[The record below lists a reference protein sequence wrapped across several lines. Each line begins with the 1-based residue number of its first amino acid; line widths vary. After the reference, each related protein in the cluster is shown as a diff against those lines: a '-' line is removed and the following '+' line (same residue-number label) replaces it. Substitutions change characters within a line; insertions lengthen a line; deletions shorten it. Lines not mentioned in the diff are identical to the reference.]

1 MSAAEIRAGLDCGRG
16 GCQCR
21 SGQVTHCPGPMHRNG
36 DRNPSLSVNDRDGK
50 TLVYCHTG
58 CDQDD
63 VISELQAQDLWPRA
77 EAEERPKTSQR
88 RAPLKIVATYDYR
101 DPNGGLVFQ
110 VIRLDPKDFRQ
121 RRPDGKGDWIYK
133 KGDTTLLYRLPE
145 LMASGDEDV
154 VWLCEGEKDA
164 DRLTA
169 LGLVAT
175 TRAEGAGKW
184 SDESSLYLA
193 DRRVVVLQ
201 DNDPPGKN
209 GKRPGEEDALKKV
222 ASLRMVAAEVAPLLL
237 PNLPEHGDVSDW
249 LDDGGTVEQLRALG
263 EAALKAAPATTESRP
278 VPPPALA
285 SFPTEVLAPSIARLI
300 RSASSSLLVPPE
312 FLGVPL
318 MVLAGAVIGNAWEIE
333 LKAGWREGPN
343 LYAAIVADP
352 GAKKTPALKIAMQP
366 VYAIQKS
373 LHRAYQGKR
382 AAYEEE
388 RALWERTP
396 KKERGAP
403 PEEPG
408 YQHAYTTDAT
418 TEALAEMLAHGKG
431 MVLVRDE
438 LVGWVRSMDVYH
450 AGGKGADRQHYLSM
464 WSRAPIKI
472 DRKSR
477 PDPIIVDR
485 PCLSVVGGIQPDIL
499 PDLVEH
505 EARDDGFLD
514 RLLFAYPDLG
524 GDRWTDDGVDEAALA
539 LVEGL
544 FAKLYDLEGAE
555 MPSGDV
561 VPRVARLDAPAKVLW
576 REWYDTHA
584 AEYRDDR
591 LASSLKGTWAK
602 LPGQLARL
610 ALILHVTWAV
620 DAGQPVAAQI
630 PEATLAAAADLIEFF
645 KEHARAA
652 LAEVRTPRSALED
665 RVLRGLSERGPCLTR
680 TLHRDVLKGSVKAD
694 RLKST
699 LERLL
704 EDGKVRS
711 KEAPTGK
718 QGGRPGVI
726 WEAVP
731 DEPRA
736 KGKPVS
742 FRTQGVG

>member
-1 MSAAEIRAGLDCGRG
+1 MTTAHEIRSQLDCGRG
-16 GCQCR
+16 GCACR
-21 SGQVTHCPGPMHRNG
+21 SGQNTHCPGPSHRNG
-36 DRNPSLSVNDRDGK
+36 DQHPSLTVHDRDG
-50 TLVYCHTG
+50 TVLVNCKGG
-58 CDQDD
+58 CDQGD
-63 VISELQAQDLWPRA
+63 VIAELQARDLWPRP
-77 EAEERPKTSQR
+77 ESREQR
-88 RAPLKIVATYDYR
+88 REQEPVKIVAQYDYR
-101 DPNGGLVFQ
+101 DASGGLAFQ
-110 VIRLDPKDFRQ
+110 VVRLDPKSFRQ
-121 RRPDGKGDWIYK
+121 RRPNGHGGWTWK
-133 KGDTTLLYRLPE
+133 KGDTTILYRLPE
-145 LMASGDEDV
+145 LLAAGEDEI

-164 DRLTA
+164 DRLA
-169 LGLVAT
+169 SLGLVAT

-184 SDESSLYLA
+184 SDENSAWLE
-193 DRRVVVLQ
+193 DRRVALL
-201 DNDPPGKN
+201 
-209 GKRPGEEDALKKV
+209 EDADAAGEKDVGRKLDSLRIV
-222 ASLRMVAAEVAPLLL
+222 ASAVALVPLDGLHDG
-237 PNLPEHGDVSDW
+237 EDVSDW
-249 LDDGGTVEQLRALG
+249 LDRGGTKERLVALG
-263 EAALKAAPATTESRP
+263 EAALKDAPRPAESRP
-278 VPPPALA
+278 VPPPSLA
-285 SFPTEVLAPSIARLI
+285 SFPTSVLPPSLARLVT
-300 RSASSSLLVPPE
+300 SASTSLLVPPE

-318 MVLAGAVIGNAWEIE
+318 LVLAGSVIGNAWEIE
-333 LKAGWREGPN
+333 LKSGWREGPN

-366 VYAIQKS
+366 VYAIQKR
-373 LHRAYQGKR
+373 LHRAYQAKR
-382 AAYEEE
+382 AAFDEE
-388 RALWERTP
+388 RALWEKTP

-418 TEALAEMLAHGKG
+418 TEALAEMLAGGKG
-431 MVLVRDE
+431 MALVRDE

-477 PDPIIVDR
+477 PDPIIVER

-524 GDRWTDDGVDEAALA
+524 GDRWTDDGVDEAAMA

-544 FAKLYDLEGAE
+544 FEMLHALEGAE

-576 REWYDTHA
+576 RQWYDTHA
-584 AEYRDDR
+584 AEYRDER

-610 ALILHVTWAV
+610 ALILHVAWAV
-620 DAGQPVAAQI
+620 DADTPVPAQI
-630 PEATLAAAADLIEFF
+630 PEGTLAAACDLIEFF

-652 LAEVRTPRSALED
+652 LAEVRTPRPALEE
-665 RVLRGLSERGPCLTR
+665 RVLRGLRERGACLTR

-699 LERLL
+699 LERLM
-704 EDGKVRS
+704 EDGKVTV
-711 KEAPTGK
+711 KDAPTTGK
-718 QGGRPGVI
+718 GGRPGQL
-726 WEAVP
+726 WEATE
-731 DEPRA
+731 EPS
-736 KGKPVS
+736 KSKKPAS
-742 FRTQGVG
+742 FRTQEVG